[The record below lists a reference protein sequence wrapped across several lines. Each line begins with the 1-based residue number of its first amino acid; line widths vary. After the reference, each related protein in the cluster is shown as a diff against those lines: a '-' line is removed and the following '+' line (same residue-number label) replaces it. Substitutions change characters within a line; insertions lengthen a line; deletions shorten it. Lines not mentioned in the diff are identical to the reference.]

1 MTNPK
6 NINSHTNSHIQH
18 SNTPWFDPVPSK
30 DHGQRILFTGPDG
43 MKDQEMSI
51 AEEYRYIEIGTM
63 SKEGTSELDYL
74 YRQGPNPKGQSY
86 FAMKRKH
93 QQIASVGWRH
103 EDADFL
109 NKKMSN
115 EGNNHMHRG
124 EFRQEAENRNTHLY
138 QSPYYEKVEFV
149 KKGFKKD
156 EKKSEPKSET
166 KVKDTEK

>member
-1 MTNPK
+1 
-6 NINSHTNSHIQH
+6 
-18 SNTPWFDPVPSK
+18 
-30 DHGQRILFTGPDG
+30 
-43 MKDQEMSI
+43 MKDQEMNI
-51 AEEYRYIEIGTM
+51 AEKYRYIEIGTM

-109 NKKMSN
+109 NKIISN
-115 EGNNHMHRG
+115 ETNNHMVRG

-138 QSPYYEKVEFV
+138 QSPYYEKVEFL
-149 KKGFKKD
+149 KKELKKV
-156 EKKSEPKSET
+156 ENKSET
-166 KVKDTEK
+166 KVKHAKQ

>member
-6 NINSHTNSHIQH
+6 THSHIQH

-43 MKDQEMSI
+43 MKDQEMNI
-51 AEEYRYIEIGTM
+51 AEKYRYIEIGTM

-74 YRQGPNPKGQSY
+74 YRQGPNPKEQSY

-109 NKKMSN
+109 NKIISN
-115 EGNNHMHRG
+115 ETNNHMVRG

-138 QSPYYEKVEFV
+138 QSPYYEKVEFL
-149 KKGFKKD
+149 KKGLKKV
-156 EKKSEPKSET
+156 ENKSET
-166 KVKDTEK
+166 KVKDAKQ